1 MRVDIGRLD
10 KLMNLVGE
18 LVIGRA
24 RIERLVQEARLREF
38 DEPLSQ
44 LGRISGDIQELVTKL
59 RMVPVSFTFDRFPRL
74 IRDLSKTLGKDIEL
88 VLEGQDTELDRTV
101 IDEIGDPMVHLIRN
115 SLDHGIERREDRRAV
130 GKPEKGIL
138 KISAYQEGSGVII
151 EVSDDGRSEEH
162 TSELQSR

>member
-1 MRVDIGRLD
+1 MEPEKLAAPAVPAKPATPAAAKADGVKKASQTVRVDIGRLD

-74 IRDLSKTLGKDIEL
+74 IRDHLSKSSSPLHL
-88 VLEGQDTELDRTV
+88 RLSDTVVTRHNDQKITTSNGNNWV
-101 IDEIGDPMVHLIRN
+101 RN
-115 SLDHGIERREDRRAV
+115 DNI
-130 GKPEKGIL
+130 
-138 KISAYQEGSGVII
+138 
-151 EVSDDGRSEEH
+151 
-162 TSELQSR
+162 